1 MAISIPIISDFDAR
15 GVENAVAQFKRLE
28 TNGERA
34 QLALTKAAGPAA
46 AALAGLAAGA
56 GLAVKKASDLQ
67 ETTSKVGQIFGTA
80 NQDIRKFAKDAA
92 TNIGQSERAAL
103 DAAATFGQ
111 FGKAA
116 GLAGD
121 DLSDF
126 AIDFT
131 TLATDLASFNNT
143 KPEDAVLA
151 IGAALRGESEPIRR
165 YGVLLNDATI
175 KQEALAM
182 GLITTTTKAL
192 DPQTRALATARVV
205 MKQTAD
211 QQGDFART
219 SDSLAGQLK
228 ILKARGDDLITAFGQ
243 ALLPLAQDLTTFLN
257 GLAGVVKDNAPLF
270 GALAAAIAGF
280 AGAIVLANG
289 ALKTWRIL
297 AAVTTGINFA
307 LGTSFTAVQVA
318 TGFGIATAIAGAAA
332 FMKIKGSMDKARDS
346 ALKYTGTLI
355 DNAITQEQLNNF
367 QGPVASRNL
376 QELRKFN
383 DEYNASLLDTE
394 TTTTKLADKTKD
406 LAKAL
411 RTSFADALDDANQRL
426 KNAKEEFKNYADT
439 VSKNIEG
446 NINYGA
452 ISDAGKETG
461 TSFLKGL
468 ENQTKQVAD
477 FGVLVNRLIASGLNE
492 QAIQQVISAGS
503 VVGSRIATEIL
514 NTADGVLKV
523 NTLTQ
528 QLETVATTAGNNAAA
543 SFRQAGVTQGQALV
557 DGIKSIVD
565 KYRIKLSSKGLNA
578 KQIKRLQNNFN
589 VDVEFAMS
597 SGIPALA
604 NGGIV
609 TGPTLALIG
618 EAGPE
623 AVVPL
628 DRAGGMG
635 GVTINVNGGDPEAVV
650 NALRRYMNRYGNIP
664 IRTTAP

>member
-1 MAISIPIISDFDAR
+1 MAISIPIISDFNAR
-15 GVENAVAQFKRLE
+15 GIDNAIAQFKRLE
-28 TNGERA
+28 TTGERA
-34 QLALTKAAGPAA
+34 QLALLKAAGPAT

-67 ETTSKVGQIFGTA
+67 ETTSKVGQIFGNA
-80 NQDIRKFAKDAA
+80 NDDIRKFARDASK
-92 TNIGQSERAAL
+92 NIGQSEKAAL
-103 DAAATFGQ
+103 DATATFGI

-116 GLAGD
+116 GLAGE
-121 DLSDF
+121 DLSKF

-143 KPEDAVLA
+143 NPEDAVLA
-151 IGAALRGESEPIRR
+151 IGAAMRGESEPIRR
-165 YGVLLNDATI
+165 YGVLINDAAI
-175 KQEALAM
+175 KQQALEM
-182 GLITTTTKAL
+182 GLISTTKKAL
-192 DPQTRALATARVV
+192 DPQTKALATARAI
-205 MKQTAD
+205 MKQTSD

-219 SDSLAGQLK
+219 SDGLAGQLK
-228 ILKARGDDLITAFGQ
+228 ILKARADDLVAAFGQ
-243 ALLPLAQDLTTFLN
+243 ALLPIAETLTTYLN
-257 GLAGVVKDNAPLF
+257 GIAQVVEDNTPLF
-270 GALAAAIAGF
+270 GALAAAIAIF
-280 AGAIVLANG
+280 STAILVANG
-289 ALKTWRIL
+289 ALKAWRTI

-318 TGFGIATAIAGAAA
+318 TGVGIATALIGVGAFLKIKGAMDKASASAMKYAGAAGFA
-332 FMKIKGSMDKARDS
+332 
-346 ALKYTGTLI
+346 AL
-355 DNAITQEQLNNF
+355 NQQQLNEY
-367 QGPVASRNL
+367 QGPVPSRNL
-376 QELRKFN
+376 AEFTKFY
-383 DEYNASLLDTE
+383 DDYAATLSEVD
-394 TTTTKLADKTKD
+394 TTTNNVKEKTKE
-406 LAKAL
+406 LAKTL
-411 RTSFADALDDANQRL
+411 KTSFTEALDDANERL
-426 KNAKEEFKNYADT
+426 KEARKEFKEYADT

-461 TSFLKGL
+461 TSFLTGL
-468 ENQTKQVAD
+468 ESQTKQVTD
-477 FGVLVNRLIASGLNE
+477 FGVLVNRLIAAGLNE
-492 QAIQQVISAGS
+492 QALQQVISAGS
-503 VVGSRIATEIL
+503 TVGSRIANEIL

-528 QLETVATTAGNNAAA
+528 QLQTVANLAGANAAGA
-543 SFRQAGVTQGQALV
+543 FKQAGITQGQALV

-604 NGGIV
+604 DGGIV
-609 TGPTLALIG
+609 TGPTMALIG

-628 DRAGGMG
+628 DRMGGMG
-635 GVTINVNGGDPEAVV
+635 NVTINVNGGDPEAVV
-650 NALRRYMNRYGNIP
+650 QALRRYMNRYGNIP